1 MDLPSLFYF
10 LRLMD
15 TAPKIIR
22 LMPTIFNA
30 DTDSPKTKIPKTVTN
45 TVPKPAKTAFTAP
58 TSRLAVNNI

>member
-1 MDLPSLFYF
+1 
-10 LRLMD
+10 MD